1 MAKDTLKIP
10 TMDEYAIRLIG
21 SNVGARILG
30 GGKGS
35 LIAASKGASAL
46 RKSLKKKGQR

>member
-21 SNVGARILG
+21 ANVGAKLG
-30 GGKGS
+30 GRKSGI
-35 LIAASKGASAL
+35 IAASKGAST
-46 RKSLKKKGQR
+46 LKKIVKGK